1 MMYVV
6 QKNDQGVGQA
16 WLCKVLPDVRWGDK
30 RHAMSFDTRAVAE
43 MAAKRAIQPSENVQI
58 VFVPD
63 PTRWRG
69 ESLAS

>member
-6 QKNDQGVGQA
+6 QKSDQRIGQA
-16 WLCKVLPDVRWGDK
+16 WLSKVTPNIMWGDK

-43 MAAKRAIQPSENVQI
+43 MAAKRAILPTENVQI

-69 ESLAS
+69 EAAAS